1 MKSNKILTSAS
12 LLFLL
17 LAVLL
22 LVTCKKDDSENSG
35 NGYRIAKSIYYY
47 DQVQF
52 DSMLYDYD
60 DNRMSAIRGY
70 NNNGEETSMVNIDYP
85 DNDSIVMVFSYY
97 MDTSMVVEAKKV
109 LKLEGNHVIEVIYY
123 EAEDILWKPTSKLTY
138 SYEND
143 NLVEFIEYGHESG
156 DWKPNDKTVYE
167 YDGTK
172 HTQTI
177 MYKYAGGWQVWDK
190 LVFTYIGNNVDYV
203 LEYVYNDGSVIETYK
218 TGFSYE
224 GDLMKACTYYSDD
237 NGSWIASGST
247 LYTYDS
253 HNNLESYSLPID
265 GLTYKVEY
273 EYEQGSGNYMQLLDY
288 YEYDFFLGIEPHPT
302 KAVERD
308 SIPIFVNQIKINHIL
323 WK

>member
-1 MKSNKILTSAS
+1 MKLFYTAFLILSFS
-12 LLFLL
+12 LLI
-17 LAVLL
+17 VLL
-22 LVTCKKDDSENSG
+22 LVTCKKDNTDPSND
-35 NGYRIAKSIYYY
+35 YRIIKSIIYY
-47 DQVQF
+47 DQVKY
-52 DSMLYDYD
+52 DSTSYEYQENKMI
-60 DNRMSAIRGY
+60 SVHGY
-70 NNNGEETSMVNIDYP
+70 NEEGLETSRVSIDYP

-97 MDTSMVVEAKKV
+97 MDTSMIVEAKKV
-109 LKLEGNHVIEVIYY
+109 LKLNGSHVIEVIYY
-123 EAEDILWKPTSKLTY
+123 EADDILWKPSSKLTY

-143 NLVEFIEYGHESG
+143 NLVEFIEYGYESG
-156 DWKPNDKTVYE
+156 DWKSNDKTVYE

-177 MYKYAGGWQVWDK
+177 MYNYANGWQIWDK

-203 LEYVYNDGSVIETYK
+203 LEYVYNDGSVIESYK

-224 GDLMKACTYYSDD
+224 GDLMNACTYYIDD

-253 HNNLESYSLPID
+253 HNNLESYSFPID

-273 EYEQGSGNYMQLLDY
+273 EYEKGSGNYMQLLDY

-302 KAVERD
+302 KGLHPDFR
-308 SIPIFVNQIKINHIL
+308 
-323 WK
+323 

>member
-1 MKSNKILTSAS
+1 MKSYDILKKAS
-12 LLFLL
+12 LLLILFP
-17 LAVLL
+17 VLL
-22 LVTCKKDDSENSG
+22 LMTCKKDDNDNSG
-35 NGYRIAKSIYYY
+35 NAYRIAKSIYYY

-52 DSMLYDYD
+52 DSMLYDYE

-70 NNNGEETSMVNIDYP
+70 NNNGEETSRVNIDYP

-97 MDTSMVVEAKKV
+97 MDTSMVVTSKKV
-109 LKLEGNHVIEVIYY
+109 LKLNGSRVIEVIYY
-123 EAEDILWKPTSKLTY
+123 EADDILWKPSSKLTY

-143 NLVEFIEYGHESG
+143 NLVEFIEYDDESG

-177 MYKYAGGWQVWDK
+177 MYKYANGWQIWDK

-203 LEYVYNDGSVIETYK
+203 LEYVYNDGSVIESYK

-224 GDLMKACTYYSDD
+224 GDLMKAYTDYRND
-237 NGSWIASGST
+237 NGSWIATGSC

-253 HNNLESYSLPID
+253 YRNLQSFSLPID

-273 EYEQGSGNYMQLLDY
+273 EYEQGSGNYFQLLDY

-302 KAVERD
+302 KGLH
-308 SIPIFVNQIKINHIL
+308 PNFL
-323 WK
+323 

>member
-1 MKSNKILTSAS
+1 MKTSEIRLKAF

-17 LAVLL
+17 LPVLL
-22 LVTCKKDDSENSG
+22 LVTCKKDNTKPSSD
-35 NGYRIAKSIYYY
+35 YRIIKSIYYY

-52 DSMLYDYD
+52 DTMSYDYK
-60 DNRMSAIRGY
+60 DNKMSAIHGY
-70 NNNGEETSMVNIDYP
+70 NNDGEETSRVSIDYLET
-85 DNDSIVMVFSYY
+85 NSIVMVFSYY
-97 MDTSMVVEAKKV
+97 MDTSMVVTSKKV
-109 LKLEGNHVIEVIYY
+109 LKLNGSHVIEVIYY
-123 EAEDILWKPTSKLTY
+123 QADDILWKPSSKLTY

-143 NLVEFIEYGHESG
+143 NLVEFIEYDDESG

-172 HTQTI
+172 HLQTI
-177 MYKYAGGWQVWDK
+177 RYKYANGWQVWDK
-190 LVFTYIGNNVDYV
+190 LVFTYIGDNVDYV
-203 LEYVYNDGSVIETYK
+203 LGYVYTDGSVIETYK

-224 GDLMKACTYYSDD
+224 GDLMKECTYYFDD
-237 NGSWIASGST
+237 NGSWIATGST

-253 HNNLESYSLPID
+253 HNNLESYSFPID

-302 KAVERD
+302 KAVERG
-308 SIPIFVNQIKINHIL
+308 SIPIFFNFDKKIL
-323 WK
+323 